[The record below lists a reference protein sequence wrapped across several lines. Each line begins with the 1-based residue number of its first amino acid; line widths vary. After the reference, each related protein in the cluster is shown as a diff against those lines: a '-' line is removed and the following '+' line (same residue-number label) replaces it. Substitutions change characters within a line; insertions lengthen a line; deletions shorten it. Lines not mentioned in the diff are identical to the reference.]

1 MFDGSDSSLGTNGE
15 YIPNKPD
22 LTFVGTNFTIPA
34 GSGGGCVMSGPFSNY
49 TVNVGPGMQY
59 TYNPRCLKRDLNQ
72 LIAETWTNAAEI
84 VDLIVNYNDIVS
96 FQDRMQGDFPNNF
109 LGVHAGG
116 HNTLSGDPGSDIF
129 ASPGEPAFW
138 VHHGMIDRVW
148 WIWQNLNRSQRL
160 YAIGGTRTFLNF
172 PPSENGTIYDL
183 IDMGINGD
191 AFEIREFMDTLD
203 GELCYI
209 YL

>member
-1 MFDGSDSSLGTNGE
+1 TANFRCWHRYYIWAFEKALRTECGYKGYLPYWNWALTAHDIVGSPMFDGSDSSLGTNGE

-96 FQDRMQGDFPNNF
+96 FQDRMQ
-109 LGVHAGG
+109 
-116 HNTLSGDPGSDIF
+116 
-129 ASPGEPAFW
+129 
-138 VHHGMIDRVW
+138 
-148 WIWQNLNRSQRL
+148 
-160 YAIGGTRTFLNF
+160 
-172 PPSENGTIYDL
+172 
-183 IDMGINGD
+183 
-191 AFEIREFMDTLD
+191 
-203 GELCYI
+203 
-209 YL
+209 